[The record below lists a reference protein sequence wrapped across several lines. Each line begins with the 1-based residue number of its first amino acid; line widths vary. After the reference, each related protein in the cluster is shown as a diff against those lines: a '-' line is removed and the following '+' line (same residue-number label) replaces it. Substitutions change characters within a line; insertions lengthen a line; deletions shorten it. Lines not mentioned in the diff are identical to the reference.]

1 MGDPNLTA
9 SMAGIDAKIEKLK
22 EKKKKMQLRASE
34 RFVRAAIDLIV
45 KAGLR
50 GANKAFL
57 LGVLVEAASH
67 APGSSEHARLEQL
80 GKTAFG
86 ETQE

>member
-1 MGDPNLTA
+1 MGRRWAMTNDDRRK
-9 SMAGIDAKIEKLK
+9 DAREKIALGG
-22 EKKKKMQLRASE
+22 
-34 RFVRAAIDLIV
+34 LIV

-50 GANKAFL
+50 GADKAFL

>member
-1 MGDPNLTA
+1 MGRRWAMTNDDRRK
-9 SMAGIDAKIEKLK
+9 DARDKIALGG
-22 EKKKKMQLRASE
+22 
-34 RFVRAAIDLIV
+34 LIV

-57 LGVLVEAASH
+57 LGVLMEAATY
-67 APGSSEHARLEQL
+67 APGSSKHTRLEKQ

-86 ETQE
+86 EAQERTA

>member
-1 MGDPNLTA
+1 MTNDDRRK
-9 SMAGIDAKIEKLK
+9 DARDKIALGG
-22 EKKKKMQLRASE
+22 
-34 RFVRAAIDLIV
+34 LIV

-67 APGSSEHARLEQL
+67 APGSSEHARLEKL

-86 ETQE
+86 ETQERTA

>member
-1 MGDPNLTA
+1 MTSEDRRK
-9 SMAGIDAKIEKLK
+9 DAREKIALGG
-22 EKKKKMQLRASE
+22 
-34 RFVRAAIDLIV
+34 LIV

-57 LGVLVEAASH
+57 LGVLLEASTH
-67 APGSSEHARLEQL
+67 APGSTEHLRLEAK

-86 ETQE
+86 DNQEIKK

>member
-1 MGDPNLTA
+1 MGRRWAMTNDDRRK
-9 SMAGIDAKIEKLK
+9 DARDKIALGG
-22 EKKKKMQLRASE
+22 
-34 RFVRAAIDLIV
+34 LIV

-57 LGVLVEAASH
+57 LGVLVEAASR
-67 APGSSEHARLEQL
+67 ATGSSEHARLEQL

-86 ETQE
+86 ETQEGTA

>member
-1 MGDPNLTA
+1 MTSEDRRK
-9 SMAGIDAKIEKLK
+9 DAREKIALGG
-22 EKKKKMQLRASE
+22 
-34 RFVRAAIDLIV
+34 LIA

-57 LGVLVEAASH
+57 LGVLLEASTH
-67 APGSSEHARLEQL
+67 APGSTEHLRLEAK

-86 ETQE
+86 DNQEIKK